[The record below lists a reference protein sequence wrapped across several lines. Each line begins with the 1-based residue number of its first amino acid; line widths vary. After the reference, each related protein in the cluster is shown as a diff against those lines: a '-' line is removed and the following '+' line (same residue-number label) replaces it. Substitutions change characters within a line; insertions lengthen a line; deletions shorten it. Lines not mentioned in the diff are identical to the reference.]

1 MTENKISFHDYLVT
15 SASKTNSKAAILSFL
30 KYKREDVQEHEIT
43 NTWLLRFKDYLE
55 EKDLSANSR
64 AKYIKTL
71 QSIIRKAKS
80 RGYNLPV
87 VLDDVRNEMSIQA
100 EASESVYL
108 NRDELKLIE
117 NYVPKGTGEKFTRAI
132 FLICAYTGCRISD
145 AQLLTVNNF
154 NDGEVNYTSKKT
166 KSTSRLPL
174 HPLVPELV
182 KAINGNTYDEFS
194 IKAIVGRDIK
204 TICKKLGI
212 NKEVTLYRRGERMTK
227 PKWAMLSSHTARKS
241 FATNML
247 IDGYSLE
254 AIARMMNHKD
264 TKMTLAYVCMSYSDA
279 ITGDKTYLRPYA
291 NDLYDKLVKMVE
303 LGLSVEQACSTLAI
317 TGTTPAQIEHAKQ
330 LYENREKVLS

>member
-1 MTENKISFHDYLVT
+1 MTETKVPFHDFLT
-15 SASKTNSKAAILSFL
+15 SSASKTNAKAVIMSFIN
-30 KYKREDVQEHEIT
+30 YKQGCIEEHEVT
-43 NTWLLRFKDYLE
+43 NTWLLRFKEYLE
-55 EKDLSANSR
+55 EKDMAANSR

-80 RGYNLPV
+80 RGYELPV
-87 VLDDVRNEMSIQA
+87 VLEDVKNEMSVQG

-108 NRDELKLIE
+108 NREELKLLE
-117 NYVPKGTGEKFTRAI
+117 NYVPKGAGEKFTKAI

-145 AQLLTVNNF
+145 AQILSVNNF
-154 NDGEVNYTSKKT
+154 NNGEVNYTSKKT

-182 KAINGNTYDEFS
+182 KSIKGSVYDEAS
-194 IKAIVGRDIK
+194 VRVIVGRDIK

-212 NKEVTLYRRGERMTK
+212 DKEVTLYRRGERMTK
-227 PKWAMLSSHTARKS
+227 PKWEMLSSHTARKS

-264 TKMTLAYVCMSYSDA
+264 TKMTLQYVCMSYADT

-291 NDLYDKLVKMVE
+291 DDLYDKLVQMVA
-303 LGLSVEQACSTLAI
+303 LGLSVEQACSTLVI
-317 TGTTPAQIEHAKQ
+317 TGTNLSDVEQVKAKY
-330 LYENREKVLS
+330 LYA